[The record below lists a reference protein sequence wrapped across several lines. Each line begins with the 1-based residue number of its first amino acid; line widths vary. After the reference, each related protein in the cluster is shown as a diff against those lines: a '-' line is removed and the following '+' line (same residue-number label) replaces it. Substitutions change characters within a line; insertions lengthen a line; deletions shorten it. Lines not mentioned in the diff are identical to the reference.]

1 MVWSCHWHGVSGVL
15 EEVRKEAIREFSVMG
30 PVEAGKRYTA
40 LRKTGGSEEWGWSLA
55 PMNVFAPDGS
65 MNWEGKV
72 MWAKDPNVSMAQP
85 PTEAW
90 YEVKGDLLCLVLE

>member
-30 PVEAGKRYTA
+30 PVEAGKRCTA
-40 LRKTGGSEEWGWSLA
+40 LRKTGGSEEWGWSL
-55 PMNVFAPDGS
+55 
-65 MNWEGKV
+65 
-72 MWAKDPNVSMAQP
+72 AQP

>member
-1 MVWSCHWHGVSGVL
+1 M
-15 EEVRKEAIREFSVMG
+15 EEVRKEAMRECSVMG

-90 YEVKGDLLCLVLE
+90 YEVKGDLLFLFLV